1 MKKEILKAELRR
13 MVVKIRVSKVES
25 IVLSVGI
32 VTIKWNWL
40 SLSARTLSEQ
50 RI

>member
-32 VTIKWNWL
+32 VTIKWNRL
-40 SLSARTLSEQ
+40 SLPARTLSEQ